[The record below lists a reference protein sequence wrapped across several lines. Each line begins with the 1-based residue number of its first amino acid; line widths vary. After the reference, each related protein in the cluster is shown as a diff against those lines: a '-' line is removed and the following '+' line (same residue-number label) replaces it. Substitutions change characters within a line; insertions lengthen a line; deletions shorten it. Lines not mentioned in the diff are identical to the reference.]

1 MKEKT
6 YVEDIDRNIYDFKDD
21 EKRCLQDES
30 GIDTGDC

>member
-21 EKRCLQDES
+21 EKMLIRSRQD
-30 GIDTGDC
+30 